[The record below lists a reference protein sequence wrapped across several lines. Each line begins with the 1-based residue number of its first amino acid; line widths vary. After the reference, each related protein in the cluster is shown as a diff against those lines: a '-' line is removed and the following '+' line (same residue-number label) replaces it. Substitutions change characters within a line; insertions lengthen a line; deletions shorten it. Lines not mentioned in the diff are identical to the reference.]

1 MDEGMLSLSVLL
13 TREDYMTYREQKRR
27 QTGAGRLPLWTAAG
41 TVVAV
46 LGMVG
51 LFFGRRISLSPTSS
65 VCLILLGIFLMA
77 YETAVAPMLE
87 KARAVAAFE
96 EKEELRSSAIY
107 TITPTE
113 ITVRG
118 ARLNG
123 TLPLSGITE
132 RLETPDLFALAFG
145 RELQV
150 ILPKRL
156 VGEDECRRIRE
167 LLFSQRI

>member
-1 MDEGMLSLSVLL
+1 
-13 TREDYMTYREQKRR
+13 
-27 QTGAGRLPLWTAAG
+27 
-41 TVVAV
+41 
-46 LGMVG
+46 
-51 LFFGRRISLSPTSS
+51 
-65 VCLILLGIFLMA
+65 
-77 YETAVAPMLE
+77 MLE